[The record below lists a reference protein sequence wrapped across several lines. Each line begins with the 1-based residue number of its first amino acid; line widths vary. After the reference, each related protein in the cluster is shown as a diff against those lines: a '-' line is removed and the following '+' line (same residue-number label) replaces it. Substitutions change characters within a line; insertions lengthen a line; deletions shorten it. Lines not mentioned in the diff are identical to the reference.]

1 MATAPASQRNEEG
14 RKDEEGEDKARES
27 EKEERLGEA
36 EREGETDWM
45 EAVEETRKGVNHS
58 DEMVINGSSFPLP
71 LALKVFHEHSTCI
84 NKHSTCIQDGYH

>member
-1 MATAPASQRNEEG
+1 MATALVSQRNEEG
-14 RKDEEGEDKARES
+14 RKNKGEDKARES

-45 EAVEETRKGVNHS
+45 EAVEETRKGASHS

-71 LALKVFHEHSTCI
+71 LALKTL
-84 NKHSTCIQDGYH
+84 K